1 MKEKVDTK
9 VVAPALK
16 ALVEKLIDYAG
27 VFPPASL
34 TRDIAVENFKK
45 YQSGAHSWML
55 RSLVLN
61 SSELEHIPANFT
73 GSLAVL
79 SDKDEPRAA
88 TIESKQI
95 IRSARPVY
103 CELAISELDD
113 IKGAGC
119 FAKIRTGGV
128 KPEAI
133 PSVKAVSQ
141 YIIACAEKRLP
152 LKATAGLHHAV
163 RANHPLTYE
172 NNAPHA
178 VMHGFLNV
186 FVAAAFAWHG
196 DTDIEPIL
204 QETDATAFRFDA
216 RAHWKNRSLSAAQ
229 VIEARKDFIHSF
241 GSCSFEEPVE
251 DLQNLGLLP

>member
-1 MKEKVDTK
+1 MKDLLGTK

-16 ALVEKLIDYAG
+16 ALVERLIDYAG

-45 YQSGAHSWML
+45 YQSGEHSWML

-61 SSELEHIPANFT
+61 SSEVEHIPADFT
-73 GSLAVL
+73 GALAVL

-88 TIESKQI
+88 AIESKKI
-95 IRSARPVY
+95 ILSTHPVY
-103 CELAISELDD
+103 CELAVSELDA
-113 IKGAGC
+113 IKSSGC
-119 FAKIRTGGV
+119 FAKIRTGGI

-133 PSVKAVSQ
+133 PSVGSVSQ
-141 YIIACAEKRLP
+141 YILACAQKKLSF
-152 LKATAGLHHAV
+152 KATAGLHHAV
-163 RANHPLTYE
+163 RAMHLLTYE
-172 NNAPHA
+172 NDAPQA

-204 QETDATAFRFDA
+204 EETDAHSFRFDD

-229 VIEARKDFIHSF
+229 VIEARRDFIHSF

-251 DLQNLGLLP
+251 DLRNLGLLP